1 MKHVRLLAV
10 ALTAMAVFGCA
21 SGAPKQAAEPEML
34 PSFDFAPP
42 SNATPDSTSVSFC
55 LVKPQ
60 FPEVWQKDL
69 ITYYPFN
76 KFSQNMGSDFE
87 EILSARGFR
96 MRGPFATYDEM
107 SFPDKSQ
114 SDLTLMPKIEFDF
127 SPVGVQQAG
136 KDLLGTP
143 WYRWK
148 GTVKLG
154 GRITIAVNETLSNE
168 RMWSKSV
175 ELPARSFAYES
186 PKYGG
191 PMQGLSLDD
200 VKLANLLAKNM
211 QDYYTMTMTEVW
223 KYLDP
228 QEMAMIKKQAM
239 PLKDKVRYGG

>member
-1 MKHVRLLAV
+1 MKHAGLLAV
-10 ALTAMAVFGCA
+10 ALAGIAVVGCA
-21 SGAPKQAAEPEML
+21 TSAPQQAAEPEML
-34 PSFDFAPP
+34 PSFDFEPP
-42 SNATPDSTSVSFC
+42 TKTAIDTGSVSFC

-60 FPEVWQKDL
+60 FPEMWQKDL
-69 ITYYPFN
+69 IAYYPFN

-96 MRGPFATYDEM
+96 MRGPFSTNDEM

-186 PKYGG
+186 PKYAQ
-191 PMQGLSLDD
+191 PMQGLSLED